1 MKLKNLQSLLFVSIL
16 GMISILIPVFILD
29 DLRTYDS
36 PLFPMIRTGIEGISL
51 YSLLFLISSG
61 LIIKSFSDLSSWKI
75 GLASMALFP
84 LAAICEI
91 IYEPTSHNLFPL
103 EFIFYAIYSLP
114 ALLGAYL
121 SEFITNKLLK

>member
-1 MKLKNLQSLLFVSIL
+1 
-16 GMISILIPVFILD
+16 MISILIPVFILD

-61 LIIKSFSDLSSWKI
+61 FIIKSFSDLSSWKI

-103 EFIFYAIYSLP
+103 EFIFYAIYTLP

>member
-1 MKLKNLQSLLFVSIL
+1 
-16 GMISILIPVFILD
+16 MISILIPVFILD
-29 DLRTYDS
+29 NLRTYDS

-51 YSLLFLISSG
+51 YSLLFLIFSG

-103 EFIFYAIYSLP
+103 EFIFYAIYTLP

-121 SEFITNKLLK
+121 SEFITNKLLLHDYFKRIKISNRS